1 MALLRL
7 SSVSKEFITGNERL
21 HVLDSLS
28 LEIEEGT
35 VVIVTGES
43 GSGKSTMLN
52 LIAGLDVPTG
62 GEIHVDG
69 FQVQTLREDEMT
81 VYRSSVVGLVFQF
94 HYLLRD
100 FTTLE
105 NVMLPAFMAG
115 TTRNTATARAE
126 ELLRQVGLS
135 ERIHHFPTQLSGGE
149 RQRAAVARALINDP
163 KIILADE
170 PTGNLDAG
178 NSRIVRDM
186 LFSLV
191 KNLGKT
197 LVLVTHDL
205 SLAEAGDRH
214 MHLREGRLD
223 EL

>member
-115 TTRNTATARAE
+115 TTRNTATTRAE
-126 ELLRQVGLS
+126 QLLRQVGLS